1 MNTAVVVFTCF
12 LLYLLNPRDVA
23 VIGVVS
29 NGLDEDELDKDG
41 GIYKIVDKA
50 GWRDLNDPWAGED
63 LDEVLIIDN

>member
-1 MNTAVVVFTCF
+1 M
-12 LLYLLNPRDVA
+12 A